1 MASDS
6 NFVEYVCDCLNGAGQ
21 VSFKKMFGEYAI
33 YCDGKVVALVCDN
46 QLFVK
51 PTAAGRSTMLQ
62 GSRYATDSIIEA
74 PPYPGAK
81 PYFLIGEQLDDREW
95 LSNLIRSTANELP
108 APKQKKP
115 KSTKKNI

>member
-51 PTAAGRSTMLQ
+51 PTAAGRSIV
-62 GSRYATDSIIEA
+62 DSIVEA

-81 PYFLIGEQLDDREW
+81 PYFLIGEQLDNREW

-108 APKQKKP
+108 APKPKKP
-115 KSTKKNI
+115 KSKQAKI